1 MIYMAIF
8 PGQADSQFN
17 QEFLRAAPNSL
28 LQVLPDAAEFASLIK
43 LINVFEATGGLTA
56 CVAADP
62 ISRQAV
68 GYLN

>member
-1 MIYMAIF
+1 
-8 PGQADSQFN
+8 
-17 QEFLRAAPNSL
+17 
-28 LQVLPDAAEFASLIK
+28 LPDAAGFASLIK
-43 LINVFEATGGLTA
+43 LINVFEATCGLNA